1 MSQENVEIARR
12 SFEAFNRT
20 FNEGTPDLYEML
32 DPEVEWVPMSALLEG
47 TAYHGHDGVRR
58 WLEDMKRDW
67 TTYEIRPE
75 RYLDLGDDRVLTL
88 GAWRARGRSLSARSS
103 YRLVDTSDARKSSG
117 AGVCRRPLRRPLV
130 AQSSSGPTRLME
142 A

>member
-1 MSQENVEIARR
+1 
-12 SFEAFNRT
+12 
-20 FNEGTPDLYEML
+20 
-32 DPEVEWVPMSALLEG
+32 
-47 TAYHGHDGVRR
+47 
-58 WLEDMKRDW
+58 MKRDW

>member
-1 MSQENVEIARR
+1 MSQETFEIARR

-20 FNEGTPDLYEML
+20 FSEGTPDLYEML

-67 TTYEIRPE
+67 ITYEIRPE
-75 RYLDLGDDRVLTL
+75 RYLDLGDDRVLT
-88 GAWRARGRSLSARSS
+88 WARGVRGDDRFRRGAVTGWSTPQTLASRPERASAE
-103 YRLVDTSDARKSSG
+103 G
-117 AGVCRRPLRRPLV
+117 H
-130 AQSSSGPTRLME
+130 
-142 A
+142 